1 MTRWILVHLAKDL
14 IKLDYRPLIFTSKNR
29 ILIQYCFGKRGKPMR
44 GLLLLTLLHSCC
56 YSATAA
62 AAAAETGTAKM
73 MTSRTLASEEDVQI
87 ISKKNDQCIQPRKC
101 LQCMQPAVQ
110 TKITRCTAKQLV
122 RVVFVL
128 SFFLFFSLSLF
139 LSFSLSFSFFF
150 FVAIKY
156 NGCCLSFFFV
166 SSLPLLPPSIDDP
179 LMILR

>member
-1 MTRWILVHLAKDL
+1 MVHLAKDL

-56 YSATAA
+56 YSATAAAA

-122 RVVFVL
+122 RFVFVL
-128 SFFLFFSLSLF
+128 SFSLFLFFSFSFFLFLSLF
-139 LSFSLSFSFFF
+139 FFF
-150 FVAIKY
+150 
-156 NGCCLSFFFV
+156 CCYQIQRLLFLFFSSFR
-166 SSLPLLPPSIDDP
+166 PPSSPSLD
-179 LMILR
+179 R